1 MRIAPG
7 SLWIPKGKNIV
18 GCKRVFAV
26 KFNSDGSVAES
37 VARLKAQLVVKGYA
51 QMYGVDYSNDFSP
64 VVNLTSV
71 RLSIYVDASRNWLL
85 HRLYIKNAFL

>member
-7 SLWIPKGKNIV
+7 SLWIPKGKNTV

-26 KFNSDGSVAES
+26 KFNSDGS

-85 HRLYIKNAFL
+85 HRLYIKNVFL